1 MKLFSKIAALA
12 AVVLLVSGLVAC
24 KNAEEEDSPVV
35 AVFYTESDPGFGV
48 PATFTFYNDDSW
60 ELIYDF
66 GSKGGK
72 EELYLK
78 GTYKGDPTEDGT
90 IEITIT
96 DSVDY
101 EAAVDGEKVKI
112 EPIPEKKRTPLD
124 ITIKNGVLDLGDIA
138 QLERVE

>member
-12 AVVLLVSGLVAC
+12 AVVLLVSGLAAC
-24 KNAEEEDSPVV
+24 KDAEEGPSVV
-35 AVFYTESDPGFGV
+35 AEYHTETNTELGV
-48 PATFTFYNDDSW
+48 PATFTFYDDDSW

-66 GSKGGK
+66 TSMGGN
-72 EELYLK
+72 EELFYK
-78 GTYKGDPTEDGT
+78 GTYKGDPAKDGT
-90 IEITIT
+90 ITIIIT
-96 DSVDY
+96 DRVDY

-112 EPIPEKKRTPLD
+112 EPIPEKKRTTLD

>member
-12 AVVLLVSGLVAC
+12 AVVLLVSGLAAC
-24 KNAEEEDSPVV
+24 KDAEEGPSVV
-35 AVFYTESDPGFGV
+35 AEYHTETNTELGV
-48 PATFTFYNDDSW
+48 PATFTFYDDDSW

-66 GSKGGK
+66 TSMGGN
-72 EELYLK
+72 EELFYK

-101 EAAVDGEKVKI
+101 EAAVDGEKVEI
-112 EPIPEKKRTPLD
+112 EPIPEEKREPMDL
-124 ITIKNGVLDLGDIA
+124 IIQNGVLYLGDIA